1 MLLTVFY
8 SNTGTAGYVDPEY
21 HESYQLTN
29 KSDVYSFGVVLIE
42 LISSKPAVDI
52 TRHRHEI
59 NLSNMAINKIQNHAL
74 HELVDPFLGFESD
87 TMVRD
92 TITEVAELAF
102 QCLQS
107 EQDMRPSME
116 KVLENLKRIQ
126 GENGYSENNEEVEIP
141 ADEVVLSKSDPPS
154 LSLDSVNVNWI
165 CRETTPIASS

>member
-74 HELVDPFLGFESD
+74 HELVDPFLGFESNS
-87 TMVRD
+87 MVRN

-126 GENGYSENNEEVEIP
+126 GENGYSENTEEVEIP
-141 ADEVVLSKSDPPS
+141 ADEVVLSKSDPPP